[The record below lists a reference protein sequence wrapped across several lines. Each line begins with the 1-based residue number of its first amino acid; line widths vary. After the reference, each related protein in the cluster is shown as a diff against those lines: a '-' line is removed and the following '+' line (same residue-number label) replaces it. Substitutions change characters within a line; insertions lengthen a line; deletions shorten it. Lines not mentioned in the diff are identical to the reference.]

1 MKFRVVTY
9 FKHLNPA
16 VSMVGQVGNNSPK
29 YRNTLEAAIKV
40 AREEKE
46 HIDRSPDAE
55 YVKTD
60 ITQWAFVKNIK
71 VEL

>member
-1 MKFRVVTY
+1 MKYRVVTFFRY
-9 FKHLNPA
+9 RNPQ
-16 VSMVGQVGNNSPK
+16 VSMAGQVGNNSPK

-46 HIDRSPDAE
+46 HIDHSPDAD

-60 ITQWAFVKNIK
+60 ITEWAFVRNIK

>member
-1 MKFRVVTY
+1 MKYRVVTY
-9 FKHLNPA
+9 FRYRNPQ
-16 VSMVGQVGNNSPK
+16 VSMNGQVGNNSPK
-29 YRNTLEAAIKV
+29 YKSNLEAAIKV

-46 HIDRSPDAE
+46 HIDRIPDVD

-60 ITQWAFVKNIK
+60 ITEWAFVRNIK

>member
-1 MKFRVVTY
+1 MKYRVVTFFRY
-9 FKHLNPA
+9 RNPQ
-16 VSMVGQVGNNSPK
+16 VSMAGQVGNNSPK

-46 HIDRSPDAE
+46 HIDRSPDAD

-60 ITQWAFVKNIK
+60 ITEWAFVRNIK